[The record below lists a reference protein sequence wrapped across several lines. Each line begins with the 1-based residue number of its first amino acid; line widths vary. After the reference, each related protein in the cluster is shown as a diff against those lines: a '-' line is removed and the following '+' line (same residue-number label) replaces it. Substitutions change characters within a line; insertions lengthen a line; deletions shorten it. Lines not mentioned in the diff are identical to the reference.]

1 MAENVRFSELSETD
15 GVAAEELELLPLLA
29 LVEAELLQAAAAR
42 HTASDTDATAAPFLA
57 TRIIKTTSCLKG
69 EEGSTGPHPGMQH
82 FLAGLVEL
90 RGLSVFNYDPRA
102 PGINVALTSGSLREE
117 TVNGK

>member
-1 MAENVRFSELSETD
+1 LPLPSGARGFNVVMAEKVRFSELSETD

-57 TRIIKTTSCLKG
+57 TRIIKTTSCLKRKG
-69 EEGSTGPHPGMQH
+69 RRVRIQACSIPRRPGG
-82 FLAGLVEL
+82 AS
-90 RGLSVFNYDPRA
+90 RP
-102 PGINVALTSGSLREE
+102 
-117 TVNGK
+117 

>member
-1 MAENVRFSELSETD
+1 MAEKVRVSELSETD

-29 LVEAELLQAAAAR
+29 LEDEELLQAAAAR

-69 EEGSTGPHPGMQH
+69 KGRRGPHPGMQH
-82 FLAGLVEL
+82 FVAGLMEVH
-90 RGLSVFNYDPRA
+90 GLSV
-102 PGINVALTSGSLREE
+102 LTMTLERGGL
-117 TVNGK
+117 TWP